1 MGHIIRRRMVSDL
14 HKFRAEDLTLKSRAY
29 QSQSDVE
36 RRTTLEMRRCCLALG
51 YDAGIESLGWNAR
64 SNWQEERGRNQYGNC
79 IDGPH
84 MFVSDGGN
92 TMQNAR
98 VFKFPALAIWCF
110 DLCFGAIGHQPSE
123 VDCPQQGSGFTPPSG
138 PPVAAS
144 P

>member
-1 MGHIIRRRMVSDL
+1 MVSDL
-14 HKFRAEDLTLKSRAY
+14 HKFKAEDLTLKNRAY

-110 DLCFGAIGHQPSE
+110 DLCFYGGVYRVLPKNPEHFKFF
-123 VDCPQQGSGFTPPSG
+123 QGNFYSTSFLNSTRTIHT
-138 PPVAAS
+138 
-144 P
+144 